1 MKRRIFALMLSAL
14 MIMSLAACNKGESGS
29 PDTGN
34 VKTDDEVNT
43 IRLITG
49 MGSTL
54 ERDKNTYDTIISESH
69 PVVLLYYGDEN
80 KYPKL
85 NSALEDYN
93 KSEKEYQL
101 TFIDENKDYA
111 KERYLEDSEY
121 FSEFESTVTPYVRRA
136 DTVVT
141 SILYYGYE
149 YTGGAHGNYYYYGKN
164 YDTQTGKELTLSD
177 VVSNKEKL
185 AEAVSEQLK
194 EHWSDAD
201 LNESLDIAELLGDET
216 TVSWTL
222 DYNGITIY
230 FTPYSIASYASG
242 AQIVTVS
249 NEEYPDVLKAEYKK
263 LPSSYGIE
271 LAKDA
276 PFYYDIN
283 GDSKVDEIIFSA
295 YESDDEGN
303 PGEASFYI
311 NGDSSYSEEAYFYTA
326 DAAFIHT
333 KDGKN
338 YIYLELLQENDYRMI
353 YCYDLSDG
361 ISKIDT
367 IDGGLRRIY
376 HESDDDVIDHVV
388 TQDALTNPD
397 SFYLYS
403 MTQRLSTA
411 TGCKEY
417 YVGNN
422 GVPVSDDKI
431 FTFDEEH
438 ILTFTMLQD
447 FEAYSFDEK
456 ADKVTGKKTLKSGE
470 EVFYV
475 GTDNEKYAYLKS
487 SNGTLVRVEV
497 VLDKESWRYTIN
509 GIDTEEIFDGLFY
522 AG

>member
-1 MKRRIFALMLSAL
+1 MKRILALILGAL
-14 MIMSLAACNKGESGS
+14 MILSLAACDKGEIGS
-29 PDTGN
+29 PDTGK
-34 VKTDDEVNT
+34 VKTENAVNT
-43 IRLITG
+43 IGLITG
-49 MGSTL
+49 KGSTL
-54 ERDKNTYDTIISESH
+54 EFDKDTYDTIISESH

-85 NSALEDYN
+85 SSALEDYN

-101 TFIDENKDYA
+101 TFIAENKDYA

-141 SILYYGYE
+141 SILYYGYQ

-194 EHWSDAD
+194 KHWSDAD
-201 LNESLDIAELLGDET
+201 LNESVDIFEFLSDET

-230 FTPYSIASYASG
+230 FMPYSIASYASG
-242 AQIVTVS
+242 VQIVTVS
-249 NEEYPDVLKAEYKK
+249 NEEYPDIMKEEYKK

-283 GDSKVDEIIFSA
+283 GDGKVDEIIFSA
-295 YESDDEGN
+295 YESDV
-303 PGEASFYI
+303 GEHGEISFYI
-311 NGDSSYSEEAYFYTA
+311 NGDSSYSEETFFYNA
-326 DAAFIHT
+326 EGAFVHT

-338 YIYLELLQENDYRMI
+338 YIYLELLQENDYRMT

-376 HESDDDVIDHVV
+376 HESDDAVIDHVV

-403 MTQRLSTA
+403 ITQCLSTA

-417 YVGNN
+417 YVGDN
-422 GVPVSDDKI
+422 GMPVSDDKI

-447 FEAYSFDEK
+447 FEADVYDEK
-456 ADKVTGKKTLKSGE
+456 TDKVTEKKTLKSGE
-470 EVFYV
+470 EVYYV
-475 GTDNEKYAYLKS
+475 GTDNEKYAYLKAAD
-487 SNGTLVRVEV
+487 GTLVRVEV
-497 VLDKESWRYTIN
+497 VLDKESWKHTIN

>member
-1 MKRRIFALMLSAL
+1 
-14 MIMSLAACNKGESGS
+14 
-29 PDTGN
+29 
-34 VKTDDEVNT
+34 
-43 IRLITG
+43 
-49 MGSTL
+49 
-54 ERDKNTYDTIISESH
+54 
-69 PVVLLYYGDEN
+69 
-80 KYPKL
+80 
-85 NSALEDYN
+85 
-93 KSEKEYQL
+93 L
-101 TFIDENKDYA
+101 TFIDENKDFA
-111 KERYLEDSEY
+111 TERYLEDSEY
-121 FSEFESTVTPYVRRA
+121 FSEFESTITPYVRRA

-164 YDTQTGKELTLSD
+164 YDTMSGMELTLAD
-177 VVSNKEKL
+177 VINDKEKL
-185 AEAVSEQLK
+185 TEAVYEQLDK
-194 EHWSDAD
+194 HWSDAD
-201 LNESLDIAELLGDET
+201 LNESVDIAELLGDET

-230 FTPYSIASYASG
+230 FMPYSLASYASG

-263 LPSSYGIE
+263 LPSSYGVE
-271 LAKDA
+271 LAIDA

-283 GDSKVDEIIFSA
+283 GDGKVDEIIFSA
-295 YESDDEGN
+295 YESDYEGN

-311 NGDSSYSEEAYFYTA
+311 NGDSSYSEEEYFYTA
-326 DAAFIHT
+326 DATFIHT

-361 ISKIDT
+361 ISKIDS

-422 GVPVSDDKI
+422 GVPVSNDKI

-447 FEAYSFDEK
+447 FEADVYDEK
-456 ADKVTGKKTLKSGE
+456 TDKVTEKKTLKSSE
-470 EVFYV
+470 EVYYV
-475 GTDNEKYAYLKS
+475 GTDNEKYAYLKAAD
-487 SNGTLVRVEV
+487 GTLVRVEV
-497 VLDKESWRYTIN
+497 ALDKESWKHTIN
-509 GIDTEEIFDGLFY
+509 GIDTEEIFDGLFF